1 MPQCDRAVETIR
13 RARGPLFQADRGRRN
28 GTASL
33 GEVRERAL
41 DRRDLGVIAVRSRGD
56 QHVLDC
62 AAKTQMHLAHKGV
75 HRAEIAREIGE
86 HLDCIVADPKQPR
99 LRVMRIGRQN
109 RGRNEGERGAS
120 EARVVPQTPW
130 RIGIALRQDLTLGIR
145 RSQAPAGKNK
155 R

>member
-1 MPQCDRAVETIR
+1 MFSIAQPRPKRVSRTK
-13 RARGPLFQADRGRRN
+13 
-28 GTASL
+28 AS
-33 GEVRERAL
+33 
-41 DRRDLGVIAVRSRGD
+41 IA
-56 QHVLDC
+56 
-62 AAKTQMHLAHKGV
+62 
-75 HRAEIAREIGE
+75 
-86 HLDCIVADPKQPR
+86 PR
-99 LRVMRIGRQN
+99 LRERSASTSIASSLN